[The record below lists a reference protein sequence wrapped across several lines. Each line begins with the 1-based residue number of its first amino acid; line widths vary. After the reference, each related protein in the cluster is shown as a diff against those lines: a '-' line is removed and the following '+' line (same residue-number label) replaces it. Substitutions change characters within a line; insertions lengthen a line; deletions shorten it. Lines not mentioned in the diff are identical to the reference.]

1 MVPADHTLTPRVLE
15 LLPIAGLE
23 TWLQEEALQQGEL
36 VQYRKKDT
44 VFKEGDDDADALFLI
59 DGALELKAG
68 DQTPTVLKAGEGDAL
83 RAVAQLRPRRYT
95 ATCVTPV
102 TMYRIARALLD
113 HILSDEQVSKEGTVV
128 VEDGIG
134 LDESGDWMSILLE
147 SELFTRLPP
156 DHMQRFFAELEPV
169 MVEAGDVVVEQG
181 TPGDFLYIVAEG
193 ECTVVRK
200 ARGSAHEQ
208 ELARLKTGGVFGE
221 EALISDS
228 PRNATVRA
236 LGDGMVMRLPKVSF
250 EELVTKPVLRPI
262 PYAEAEQL
270 VAAGAQWLD
279 VRFPEEFESGALD
292 GAINIPLNVLRLQVG
307 ELDASRQYVTYCD
320 TGGRASTAAFLMM
333 RGRFDVQYL
342 AGGLL
347 HSPLADGS
355 SADAPG
361 EDQAAAQKHGK
372 QPEEQKA
379 ASNALP
385 QAAAPELE
393 LVGRS
398 AAVQPADVAISTLV
412 ENPQANDAEALANA
426 QSAELA
432 AVNAQLNASVAQLEQ
447 ERGRHERALGA
458 LREELNAIRADRDV
472 HATRSNKAIN
482 AARDMKA
489 KGEEAVRAL
498 NAERA
503 QVARLKEA
511 QTKASA
517 DAERALEM
525 EKLRLGNELDSLQ
538 SRAESE
544 REELRTELQ
553 KRESAHSTR
562 LEELERQLTTL
573 ERDHAA
579 ALAELDEARTVAEE
593 EASDAHAKVSVL
605 EAEVSAARSRIDVLE
620 ARFEA
625 TRRTIMEQESQ
636 LQDVARQAAEREE
649 THGTQA
655 DQERAQL
662 LEERAVFEAEKRSLE
677 SALSERATR
686 LEAALEA
693 ADRAQREAGEMADGL
708 VRDREAMNTQ
718 LAEQRRELEAEFESR
733 EQALSN
739 AEKALRDEESVWQE
753 NVANAVLEER
763 ERLERQLSDAERA
776 KAEFAAERKAQE
788 EHLTAQEGALNER
801 MTALEA
807 ERRSMQYAQSEA
819 ATQAQHALTELESR
833 EQALARA
840 QAALLEER
848 ASITEREQRLAAEQR
863 SRAEYQLEALK
874 ATYERKLAEQAALL
888 ADERRRL
895 ENQSLRLKEALA
907 AKAPPPPPTAPAME
921 EFAVRRP
928 PAHAADTGDRG
939 RVMSPARLAEIRQ
952 RMAAK
957 MEAAKNS

>member
-1 MVPADHTLTPRVLE
+1 
-15 LLPIAGLE
+15 
-23 TWLQEEALQQGEL
+23 
-36 VQYRKKDT
+36 
-44 VFKEGDDDADALFLI
+44 
-59 DGALELKAG
+59 
-68 DQTPTVLKAGEGDAL
+68 
-83 RAVAQLRPRRYT
+83 
-95 ATCVTPV
+95 
-102 TMYRIARALLD
+102 MYRIARALID
-113 HILSDEQVSKEGTVV
+113 HILNEEQLSKEGTVV

-169 MVEAGDVVVEQG
+169 MVEAGDLVVEKG

-208 ELARLKTGGVFGE
+208 KLAHLKTGGVFGE

-307 ELDASRQYVTYCD
+307 ELDGSRQYVTYCD
-320 TGGRASTAAFLMM
+320 TGGRASTAAFLI

-379 ASNALP
+379 ASNASP

-398 AAVQPADVAISTLV
+398 AAVQPADVAISSLV

-432 AVNAQLNASVAQLEQ
+432 AVNPQLDASVAQLEQ

-482 AARDMKA
+482 AAREMKA

-553 KRESAHSTR
+553 KRESAQSTR

-579 ALAELDEARTVAEE
+579 ALAELDEAKTVAEE

-649 THGTQA
+649 PMA
-655 DQERAQL
+655 WRPIRNARNCWRSE
-662 LEERAVFEAEKRSLE
+662 RSLKP
-677 SALSERATR
+677 RN
-686 LEAALEA
+686 AAWN
-693 ADRAQREAGEMADGL
+693 QR
-708 VRDREAMNTQ
+708 
-718 LAEQRRELEAEFESR
+718 
-733 EQALSN
+733 
-739 AEKALRDEESVWQE
+739 
-753 NVANAVLEER
+753 
-763 ERLERQLSDAERA
+763 
-776 KAEFAAERKAQE
+776 
-788 EHLTAQEGALNER
+788 
-801 MTALEA
+801 
-807 ERRSMQYAQSEA
+807 
-819 ATQAQHALTELESR
+819 
-833 EQALARA
+833 
-840 QAALLEER
+840 
-848 ASITEREQRLAAEQR
+848 
-863 SRAEYQLEALK
+863 
-874 ATYERKLAEQAALL
+874 
-888 ADERRRL
+888 
-895 ENQSLRLKEALA
+895 
-907 AKAPPPPPTAPAME
+907 
-921 EFAVRRP
+921 
-928 PAHAADTGDRG
+928 
-939 RVMSPARLAEIRQ
+939 
-952 RMAAK
+952 
-957 MEAAKNS
+957 

>member
-36 VQYRKKDT
+36 VHFRKKDT

-134 LDESGDWMSILLE
+134 VDESGDWMSILLE

-200 ARGSAHEQ
+200 ARGSAREQ
-208 ELARLKTGGVFGE
+208 ELARLNTGSVFGE

-236 LGDGMVMRLPKVSF
+236 LGDGMMMRLPKVSF

-270 VAAGAQWLD
+270 VAAGAKWLD

-307 ELDASRQYVTYCD
+307 ELDSSRQYVTYCD

-347 HSPLADGS
+347 HSPLADRS
-355 SADAPG
+355 SAGAPG
-361 EDQAAAQKHGK
+361 EAQEAAQTPGK
-372 QPEEQKA
+372 PPEEQKA
-379 ASNALP
+379 ASSASP
-385 QAAAPELE
+385 EAAAPELE
-393 LVGRS
+393 LIGQS
-398 AAVQPADVAISTLV
+398 AAAQPADVAISTLV
-412 ENPQANDAEALANA
+412 ENPQAHDAQALANA

-432 AVNAQLNASVAQLEQ
+432 AVNAQLDASVAQLEQ

-472 HATRSNKAIN
+472 HATRSDKAIN
-482 AARDMKA
+482 AAREMKA

-562 LEELERQLTTL
+562 FEELERQLTTL
-573 ERDHAA
+573 EQDHAA
-579 ALAELDEARTVAEE
+579 ALAELDEAKTVAEVD
-593 EASDAHAKVSVL
+593 ANNAHAKVSVL

-649 THGTQA
+649 THGAQA
-655 DQERAQL
+655 DQEREQL

-677 SALSERATR
+677 SALSERATS
-686 LEAALEA
+686 LKAALEA
-693 ADRAQREAGEMADGL
+693 ADRTQRKAGEMADGL

-718 LAEQRRELEAEFESR
+718 LAEQRRELEAELESR

-739 AEKALRDEESVWQE
+739 AERALRDEESVWQE
-753 NVANAVLEER
+753 KVASAVLEER

-788 EHLTAQEGALNER
+788 EHLTAQEEALNER
-801 MTALEA
+801 TAALED
-807 ERRSMQYAQSEA
+807 ERRSIQYAQSEA
-819 ATQAQHALTELESR
+819 ATQAQHAVTELESR
-833 EQALARA
+833 EQALERA

-848 ASITEREQRLAAEQR
+848 ASITEREQRFAAELR

-907 AKAPPPPPTAPAME
+907 AKAPPPPPTAPVME

-939 RVMSPARLAEIRQ
+939 RVMSPARLAEIRK

-957 MEAAKNS
+957 MEAAKKS